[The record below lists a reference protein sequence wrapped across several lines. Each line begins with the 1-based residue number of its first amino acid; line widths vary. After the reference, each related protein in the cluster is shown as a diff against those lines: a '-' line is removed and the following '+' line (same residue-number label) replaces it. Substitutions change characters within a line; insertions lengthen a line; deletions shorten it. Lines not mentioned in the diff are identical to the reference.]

1 MTPVYLLA
9 AFLLANPPPDGRA
22 FSGLTPHMR
31 IRSVRLMQTTFKDAR
46 RQLGPAEIVHNGG
59 DAAASAY
66 AACYVG
72 PDGTTLALIS
82 VSEMGEQGKIITD
95 YQLVAKEADVDFS
108 GDRGT
113 PWPRDLHPRRP
124 RCLETTSVSKLTRD
138 EAGLRLGM
146 SEREV
151 IRLLGRPTRQSAN
164 SMTWIA
170 RREEPYEE
178 RSIEVNVAK
187 GVVTGIFAHAAPF

>member
-9 AFLLANPPPDGRA
+9 AFLLANPPPDGKA

-46 RQLGPAEIVHNGG
+46 RQFGPAEIVHNGG

-66 AACYVG
+66 GACYVG
-72 PDGTTLALIS
+72 RDGTTLALIS
-82 VSEMGEQGKIITD
+82 VSEMGGGKVIAD
-95 YQLVAKEADVDFS
+95 YQLVAKEADADFH

-113 PWPRDLHPRRP
+113 AWPWSLQPRRP
-124 RCLETTSVSKLTRD
+124 PCLQTTSVSKITQN
-138 EAGLRLGM
+138 EGGLRLGM

-151 IRLLGRPTRQSAN
+151 RRLLGRPTQQSAN
-164 SMTWIA
+164 SMTWID

-178 RSIEVNVAK
+178 RSIEVKVAN
-187 GVVTGIFAHAAPF
+187 GVVTGIFAQAAPF